1 MKFEK
6 MIKILIIDD
15 NPISCIDIQA
25 VLKTRIEEM
34 TEIQFA
40 SSLQVLS
47 ELAEVASP
55 DLVIFGLHKMPA
67 MDPAYVEEKIFQA
80 DPVVPLV
87 VYYDDFLFESMTS
100 FSKKVA
106 VGFIS
111 KNRIAAE
118 LHSCVLNVLKG
129 QFYMCEETTLQML
142 EVLAAKKIP
151 SDPKRKSNPGRRMRK

>member
-47 ELAEVASP
+47 ELAEVARP
-55 DLVIFGLHKMPA
+55 DLVIFGLH
-67 MDPAYVEEKIFQA
+67 KIFQA

-151 SDPKRKSNPGRRMRK
+151 SDPKRKSNPGRRMTK